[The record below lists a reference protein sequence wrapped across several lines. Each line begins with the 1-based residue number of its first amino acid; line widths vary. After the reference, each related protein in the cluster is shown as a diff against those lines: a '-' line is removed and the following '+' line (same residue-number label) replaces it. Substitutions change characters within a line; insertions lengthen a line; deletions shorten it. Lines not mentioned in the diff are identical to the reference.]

1 MEKASEAVRAQIH
14 FLPLSTSEMRG
25 TEPCMLSLLA
35 PVSAAFQL
43 SVANGRYW
51 WETKVE
57 RREGLGLSS
66 LSLSISG
73 RAVAVAP
80 MWGTHRGS
88 KLLPVIWSRGSGNT
102 TFSLCS
108 FTLRVGATSYSCSSW
123 AVAFQNLHHL
133 WNQFPAPNTLCRRYL
148 KWFLFS

>member
-80 MWGTHRGS
+80 M
-88 KLLPVIWSRGSGNT
+88 
-102 TFSLCS
+102 
-108 FTLRVGATSYSCSSW
+108 
-123 AVAFQNLHHL
+123 
-133 WNQFPAPNTLCRRYL
+133 
-148 KWFLFS
+148 